1 MLHPCML
8 YLYILLLCVVT
19 HLQLSFLDVDLHADD
34 HSASPLGVV
43 GYVRSASFRG
53 TDNKRML
60 I

>member
-1 MLHPCML
+1 ML

-53 TDNKRML
+53 TDNKRMF